1 MSDLISRDDAIKAFE
16 DEKQKAREDR
26 EYFAKY
32 AGTEHEQAICNEAVK
47 TWRKTIDIVNKLPT
61 IDAVPVVRRK
71 ECVHYIKHD
80 KRCGI
85 WNHGIDSNGYCYK
98 GEREDDDNH

>member
-16 DEKQKAREDR
+16 ENREKAREDR

-47 TWRKTIDIVNKLPT
+47 AWEKALLIVKQMNS
-61 IDAVPVVRRK
+61 AVMYPQVDGVTVTVVDSGKNRRRK
-71 ECVHYIKHD
+71 NE
-80 KRCGI
+80 
-85 WNHGIDSNGYCYK
+85 NQN
-98 GEREDDDNH
+98 N